1 MCSELGTSQKW
12 LSIVDCME
20 LQHEKNEKKEN
31 VYQSLSG
38 ERERKKIAKKITAS
52 ISVGRLNY
60 RKSPTRGS
68 NPQP

>member
-38 ERERKKIAKKITAS
+38 ERERKKIAKKNNRIYLS
-52 ISVGRLNY
+52 WQIEL
-60 RKSPTRGS
+60 
-68 NPQP
+68 